1 MSTDIQEVKTI
12 EELFE
17 KYAKEGSLEKLL
29 VLYKIVQ
36 DGLDAARID
45 TIARLGTVKPFLEVY
60 EDLVAG
66 KISSIPFE
74 AKELLKAREPEL
86 IPLLVRDASSRI
98 EKLDPLTQRLV
109 ALLVLVLENKH
120 GLPSL
125 VGDLYDLYEVLTG
138 EHIPEEARRECSRNL
153 LELHLLETLYFDT
166 YKWSPYAPYILRAL
180 KNKVPKVLVEF
191 KMESEEK

>member
-1 MSTDIQEVKTI
+1 MTTDIQEVKTI

-66 KISSIPFE
+66 KISSIPIE
-74 AKELLKAREPEL
+74 AKELLKAREAEL
-86 IPLLVRDASSRI
+86 IPLLVRDASSRT

-109 ALLVLVLENKH
+109 ALLVLMLENKH
-120 GLPSL
+120 RLPSL
-125 VGDLYDLYEVLTG
+125 VEDLYDLYEVLTG

-153 LELHLLETLYFDT
+153 HELHLVDTLYFDI
-166 YKWSPYAPYILRAL
+166 YKWSPHAPYILRAL